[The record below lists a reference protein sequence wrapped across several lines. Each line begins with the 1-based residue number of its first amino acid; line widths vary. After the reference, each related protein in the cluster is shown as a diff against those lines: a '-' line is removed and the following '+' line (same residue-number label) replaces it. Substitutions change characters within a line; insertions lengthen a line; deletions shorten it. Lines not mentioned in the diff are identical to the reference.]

1 MALSF
6 AGADGVFGA
15 ASNMPINRDT
25 QTGINNNNVYMF
37 HRHLVRVTDVEPKR
51 VRVASSAGGVD
62 EAPVT
67 EWVGTTRP
75 PHAAGYLRGFFTRY
89 MDPTEITDRFVSLAG
104 EFSNLA
110 EIVNLPH
117 LTHGYRRAANT
128 VMGVNLGAPYAG
140 QVGNFTAA
148 AAQQAVIVESLAYGH
163 EGGNDLFATFRNPGV
178 AERAADREHDRQRAG
193 RRPRDRRQRRAVQHG
208 RAGRERDQRQSAAR
222 RRC

>member
-1 MALSF
+1 MRAYTFTNYAGRFLYVEAHTKAATPVTPNNVEGSPTMALSF

-25 QTGINNNNVYMF
+25 QTGIANNNVYMF
-37 HRHLVRVTDVEPKR
+37 HRHLVRVTTVEPKR

-75 PHAAGYLRGFFTRY
+75 PHADGYLRGFFTRY

-110 EIVNLPH
+110 EIVNLPN
-117 LTHGYRRAANT
+117 LTQR
-128 VMGVNLGAPYAG
+128 LP
-140 QVGNFTAA
+140 
-148 AAQQAVIVESLAYGH
+148 AQG
-163 EGGNDLFATFRNPGV
+163 
-178 AERAADREHDRQRAG
+178 ERPSWA
-193 RRPRDRRQRRAVQHG
+193 
-208 RAGRERDQRQSAAR
+208 STWAR
-222 RRC
+222 RTPARSATSPPPRPSRR